1 MTNLATQLQP
11 HRTTPTDPPS
21 FARKLEQE
29 FGECGLVR
37 PFRRTAHE
45 PGDRLEYAITG
56 VLPAHAGRMVVEV
69 ERFVGGGFAG
79 QVYKVWLLEVHADE
93 GPIAGLEVGRR
104 YAVKVLRPP
113 SGFARLFRD
122 FLYFLAYQGPFAAQA
137 NPAGVRVGVLWQ
149 KLIRRAASLRFGE
162 ETAVCDTYATFY
174 DDDLHSFGEINEWID
189 GRIWKFEV
197 DDDLFGRWAFRGAPP
212 ADHNSPEYVHKK
224 RFMREL
230 VCLLHEMGAGE
241 LARQYEWWTC
251 KSQPNALKRLAAGAS
266 PKAGLT
272 AVDFRAGLA
281 LLPFAPMSPADVWL
295 ILRGLVQGRIVQ
307 FDRSDPVRLEEFL
320 DAHGESFADLQPAID
335 ELRQAEAAH
344 RASLP
349 DLTHHRFR
357 LLTDGNLRRSV
368 KSGIITGW
376 QHLGRLDEDHAA
388 RLRRGRVLFPLLYC
402 LVLIPFLG
410 TAVVKLWG
418 STVRRTHLKR
428 CLTSGRYLWRAM
440 RGARIETLVIW
451 HRKGRGCEE
460 RLRRLV
466 HRPVRYW
473 LQRILC
479 GWMPPKW
486 HRFLTEP
493 AFARDSVRNAVG
505 FVYQFLRVPSFR
517 EQWLLGEVEAGRH
530 EGMLTDAEADH
541 IAGEIKDP
549 FIQKYL
555 RCLAVHL
562 CTLPITQIVMVVA
575 GTAVGLY
582 LYSVQ
587 HVDWGKAVAAGT
599 AVAAAIQVAP
609 ISPGSISRGLFVLYL
624 MIRERDVRNYYIA
637 APVSFVHV
645 LGYLAFPF
653 QMVAHDAALA
663 RFLAGRWAKNLTH
676 VVPVFGESGGLLEHF
691 VFDLFF
697 NFPLTMK
704 RGFKTRPLRWAAGT
718 LLALAAV
725 AAAVY
730 ILLVGA
736 YRLTHPVRVLDDV
749 KVAAVAP
756 VTREGADAPTSFDV
770 QFEEIDGR
778 VPFPADAW
786 DARITAGDVVDARVR
801 ASWFGAGLTGEHV
814 APASSSPTSAP
825 APMDSPEP
833 D

>member
-1 MTNLATQLQP
+1 
-11 HRTTPTDPPS
+11 
-21 FARKLEQE
+21 
-29 FGECGLVR
+29 
-37 PFRRTAHE
+37 
-45 PGDRLEYAITG
+45 
-56 VLPAHAGRMVVEV
+56 
-69 ERFVGGGFAG
+69 
-79 QVYKVWLLEVHADE
+79 
-93 GPIAGLEVGRR
+93 
-104 YAVKVLRPP
+104 
-113 SGFARLFRD
+113 
-122 FLYFLAYQGPFAAQA
+122 
-137 NPAGVRVGVLWQ
+137 
-149 KLIRRAASLRFGE
+149 
-162 ETAVCDTYATFY
+162 
-174 DDDLHSFGEINEWID
+174 
-189 GRIWKFEV
+189 
-197 DDDLFGRWAFRGAPP
+197 
-212 ADHNSPEYVHKK
+212 
-224 RFMREL
+224 
-230 VCLLHEMGAGE
+230 
-241 LARQYEWWTC
+241 
-251 KSQPNALKRLAAGAS
+251 
-266 PKAGLT
+266 
-272 AVDFRAGLA
+272 
-281 LLPFAPMSPADVWL
+281 
-295 ILRGLVQGRIVQ
+295 
-307 FDRSDPVRLEEFL
+307 
-320 DAHGESFADLQPAID
+320 
-335 ELRQAEAAH
+335 
-344 RASLP
+344 
-349 DLTHHRFR
+349 
-357 LLTDGNLRRSV
+357 V

>member
-1 MTNLATQLQP
+1 MTDLATQLQP
-11 HRTTPTDPPS
+11 DRMTPAGPPS
-21 FARKLEQE
+21 FAKELEQE

-37 PFRRTAHE
+37 PFRRTAHA

-56 VLPAHAGRMVVEV
+56 VLPAHAGRMVVEI

-79 QVYKVWLLEVHADE
+79 QVYKVRLLEVHTDE
-93 GPIAGLEVGRR
+93 GPIAGLEAGRQ
-104 YAVKVLRPP
+104 YAIKVLRPP

-149 KLIRRAASLRFGE
+149 KLIRRAAGLRFGE
-162 ETAVCDTYATFY
+162 ATAVCDTYATFY
-174 DDDLHSFGEINEWID
+174 DEELHSFGEINEWID

-197 DDDLFGRWAFRGAPP
+197 DEDLFGRWAFQGDPP

-224 RFMREL
+224 LFMREL
-230 VCLLHEMGAGE
+230 VRLLHEMGAGE

-295 ILRGLVQGRIVQ
+295 ILRGLAQGRVVQ
-307 FDRSDPVRLEEFL
+307 FDRSDPARLEEFL
-320 DAHGESFADLQPAID
+320 DAHRESFADLQPAMD

-349 DLTHHRFR
+349 DLTHHRLR
-357 LLTDGNLRRSV
+357 LLTDGSLRRSV
-368 KSGIITGW
+368 KDGIITGW
-376 QHLGRLDEDHAA
+376 QHLGRLDEEHAA

-402 LVLIPFLG
+402 LALIPFLG
-410 TAVVKLWG
+410 ATVVKLWG

-451 HRKGRGCEE
+451 HRKGRGCDA
-460 RLRRLV
+460 RLRKLV

-479 GWMPPKW
+479 GWMPPRW
-486 HRFLTEP
+486 HRFLTEW
-493 AFARDSVRNAVG
+493 AFARECVRNAVG

-517 EQWLLGEVEAGRH
+517 EQWLLGEVEAGRR
-530 EGMLTDAEADH
+530 EGMLTDAEAEH
-541 IAGEIKDP
+541 IASQIKDP

-562 CTLPITQIVMVVA
+562 CTVPITQIVMVIAGVA
-575 GTAVGLY
+575 TGAY
-582 LYSVQ
+582 LYRM
-587 HVDWGKAVAAGT
+587 HGLDWGKAVAAGT
-599 AVAAAIQVAP
+599 AVAIVIQGSP
-609 ISPGSISRGLFVLYL
+609 ISPGSIARGLFVLYL

-637 APVSFVHV
+637 APVSFLHV
-645 LGYLAFPF
+645 IGYLAFPL
-653 QMVAHDAALA
+653 QMVAHDPALA

-704 RGFKTRPLRWAAGT
+704 RGFKTRPLRWVVGT
-718 LLALAAV
+718 FLTLAAV
-725 AAAVY
+725 AATVY
-730 ILLVGA
+730 GLFLGA
-736 YRLTHPVRVLDDV
+736 YRLTHPVRMLDDV
-749 KVAAVAP
+749 KVVAVTP
-756 VTREGADAPTSFDV
+756 VTPEGADAPVSFDV
-770 QFEEIDGR
+770 QFETVEGAVR
-778 VPFPADAW
+778 FPADAW
-786 DARITAGDVVDARVR
+786 DVRIEVGDAVDAHIRDSVFR
-801 ASWFGAGLTGEHV
+801 KERRGEQV
-814 APASSSPTSAP
+814 APASPPTSSTP
-825 APMDSPEP
+825 APVPSPASE
-833 D
+833 